1 MKGQPPG
8 ASLSHLQALLPRPQP
23 ALWPLHC
30 GAPGSEGRP
39 GEGPAPF
46 AEGQSAVRRDSCV
59 LGSRREQTVKAS
71 EVAGEGSPGETWAGA
86 VGERVPKRWAARAWP
101 CPGQWP
107 DLCCRW
113 GCSQV
118 GRMGGEGRGDLRS
131 VSQSPQGPPGP
142 GWGRREAGS
151 TREAGAGGA
160 EGRFRGS
167 LSSRGWGP
175 FCERGNRACC
185 GHLGGSGLSAT
196 GVPPTL
202 AAVTAPPPRAPQ
214 AERALPCNFRR
225 PRCQLGAT
233 LSLPVSPGGGGS
245 LAVGPVVGRFLPNL

>member
-1 MKGQPPG
+1 MALKGQPPG

-46 AEGQSAVRRDSCV
+46 AEGQSAVRRDSCA

-142 GWGRREAGS
+142 GWGRREA
-151 TREAGAGGA
+151 RAGGQRA
-160 EGRFRGS
+160 A
-167 LSSRGWGP
+167 SRAASPPVAGGP
-175 FCERGNRACC
+175 FVK
-185 GHLGGSGLSAT
+185 GGT
-196 GVPPTL
+196 GL
-202 AAVTAPPPRAPQ
+202 AADILAAAASVPQGYPPRSRQLLPPHPVHHKQ
-214 AERALPCNFRR
+214 REPCLVISVALAAN
-225 PRCQLGAT
+225 
-233 LSLPVSPGGGGS
+233 
-245 LAVGPVVGRFLPNL
+245 

>member
-46 AEGQSAVRRDSCV
+46 AEGQSAVRRDSCA
-59 LGSRREQTVKAS
+59 LGSHREQTVKAS

-151 TREAGAGGA
+151 TREAGAGGEGRRA
-160 EGRFRGS
+160 EGRFPGS

-202 AAVTAPPPRAPQ
+202 AAVTAPPPKNKGMKTFIQSQCRNSSLTTKNLNPDKHQGEHTTDKA
-214 AERALPCNFRR
+214 NS
-225 PRCQLGAT
+225 LGKIE
-233 LSLPVSPGGGGS
+233 
-245 LAVGPVVGRFLPNL
+245 